1 MADAVAEITAPDRL
15 RELVGRLER
24 QEGFAEAVASLK
36 AGHAATLDG
45 VWGSSCALV
54 AATLADPA
62 LGPLVVVCPRA
73 DEVDALV
80 DDLGLFL
87 GGEQGGDA
95 QPSPPAPLHRR
106 AERGAVVEQ
115 FPACEALA
123 GERAAR
129 TRRPESGCGC

>member
-36 AGHAATLDG
+36 ADTRPRWTESGARA
-45 VWGSSCALV
+45 CALV
-54 AATLADPA
+54 AATLAARPA
-62 LGPLVVVCPRA
+62 GPLVVVCPRA

-87 GGEQGGDA
+87 GRNGRTVSRLRNA
-95 QPSPPAPLHRR
+95 RRR
-106 AERGAVVEQ
+106 AGR
-115 FPACEALA
+115 
-123 GERAAR
+123 RR
-129 TRRPESGCGC
+129 TRRPASGCGC